1 MNEAPASP
9 PLWNGFRAELHSLP
23 PGVVELPPL
32 PHHLLS
38 IHAGAPVRAT
48 CRCDGPLHR
57 RLQMRGDIDL
67 IPAGLDGRWE
77 DESSATALVLRLE
90 PALLRSAAADL
101 GLDPDGITLA
111 PQLQLRD
118 PRIEHIGW
126 ALKAELEEGH
136 PGGRLYA
143 ESLGLALA
151 AHLLRRYVPAAA
163 MLLARKQGLSK
174 PQQRRI
180 LDYIEAHLDESLSLA
195 RLAGIAGVSASH
207 FKPLFKQSL
216 GLPVHQYVIRRRVEH
231 AKRLLLAG
239 RSPMSEIALAAGF
252 AHQSHMAR
260 AMRRVLGMTPAELM
274 RSRR

>member
-1 MNEAPASP
+1 MREPT
-9 PLWNGFRAELHSLP
+9 LWNGFRAELHSLP
-23 PGVVELPPL
+23 PGVVELSPL

-48 CRCDGPLHR
+48 CRCDGPLR
-57 RLQMRGDIDL
+57 QRLQMRGDIDL
-67 IPAGLDGRWE
+67 IPSGMAGRWE

-90 PALLRSAAADL
+90 PALLRSAALGL
-101 GLDPDGITLA
+101 GLDPDHVALA
-111 PQLQLRD
+111 PQFQLRD

-126 ALKAELEEGH
+126 ALKAELDEGH

-151 AHLLRRYVPAAA
+151 AHLLRRYAPAAA
-163 MLLARKQGLSK
+163 LLARKQGLSK
-174 PQQRRI
+174 PQQRRV
-180 LDYIEAHLDESLSLA
+180 LDYIEAHLDEGLSLA
-195 RLAGIAGVSASH
+195 RLAGIAGLSASH

-231 AKRLLLAG
+231 AKHLLLAG
-239 RSPMSEIALAAGF
+239 RLPMVEIALAAGF

-260 AMRRVLGMTPAELM
+260 AMRRVLGMTPTELT

>member
-1 MNEAPASP
+1 MREPT
-9 PLWNGFRAELHSLP
+9 LWNGFRAELHSLP
-23 PGVVELPPL
+23 PGVVELSPL

-38 IHAGAPVRAT
+38 IHAGAPVRAI
-48 CRCDGPLHR
+48 CRCDGPLR
-57 RLQMRGDIDL
+57 QRLQMRGDIDL
-67 IPAGLDGRWE
+67 IPSGMAGRWE

-90 PALLRSAAADL
+90 PALLRSAALGL
-101 GLDPDGITLA
+101 GLDPDHVALA
-111 PQLQLRD
+111 PQFQLRD

-126 ALKAELEEGH
+126 ALKAELDEGH

-151 AHLLRRYVPAAA
+151 AHLLRRYAPAAA
-163 MLLARKQGLSK
+163 ALLARKQGLSK
-174 PQQRRI
+174 PQQRRV
-180 LDYIEAHLDESLSLA
+180 LDYIEAHLDEGLSLA
-195 RLAGIAGVSASH
+195 RLAGIAGLSASH

-231 AKRLLLAG
+231 AKHLLLAG
-239 RSPMSEIALAAGF
+239 RLPMAEIALAAGF

-260 AMRRVLGMTPAELM
+260 AMRRVLGMTPTELT

>member
-1 MNEAPASP
+1 MHQS

-23 PGVVELPPL
+23 PGVVALSPL

-38 IHAGAPVRAT
+38 IHAGTPVRAT
-48 CRCDGPLHR
+48 CRCDGHLR
-57 RLQMRGDIDL
+57 QRLQMRGDIDI
-67 IPAGLDGRWE
+67 IPAGVDGRWE

-90 PALLRSAAADL
+90 PALLRAAAAGL
-101 GLDPDGITLA
+101 ELDPDCVALA
-111 PQLQLRD
+111 PQFQLRD

-126 ALKAELEEGH
+126 ALKAELEEGY

-151 AHLLRRYVPAAA
+151 AHLLRRYAPAAA
-163 MLLARKQGLSK
+163 MSLARKQGLSK
-174 PQQRRI
+174 PQRRRV
-180 LDYIEAHLDESLSLA
+180 LDYIEAHLDEDLSLA

-216 GLPVHQYVIRRRVEH
+216 GLPVHQYVIRCRVEH

-239 RSPMSEIALAAGF
+239 RSPISEIALAAGF

-260 AMRRVLGMTPAELM
+260 AMRRVLGMTPAALM
-274 RSRR
+274 RSTH